1 MELNPRA
8 GVDVF
13 EFVEM
18 RCSSGDMD
26 GTRKWSPLYLCLCVC
41 VCVRE

>member
-8 GVDVF
+8 GVF

-26 GTRKWSPLYLCLCVC
+26 GTRKWSPLYLCVRNGW
-41 VCVRE
+41 CVRE